1 MNSRELKERIR
12 SSLPIETYIGRFV
25 TLKRYN
31 RNYKGLCPF
40 HREKTPSFNVVPD
53 KGIYHCFGCGR
64 GGDIFAFVM
73 EHEGV
78 EFREAME
85 ILARAAGIDT
95 SNLQKNEKK
104 DPAYDLLMRTA
115 RLYNEYLAEPAGA
128 NYLNYLK
135 GRGIQQ
141 ESIKKFQ
148 IGASPDQWQF
158 LLEKFPEELKTM
170 ERVSLARK
178 SEKTGKH
185 FDFFR
190 GRIMFPIRDASGQ
203 VVGFG
208 GRILPGSDNP
218 AKYMNSPE
226 SPVFHKSKVLYGLFE
241 NIASIRRNR
250 AAIVTEGYLDVVGL
264 AEVGIDSAVAPL
276 GTALT
281 LDHVHQLKRYADHV
295 TLMLDGDAAGREAA
309 RKGAS
314 LLIGQGFQSSR
325 MFFLP
330 TGMDPFDLS
339 RKYTGKAIGE
349 FLESSVSS
357 DSYLIFYTLF
367 PDVLGRAFQRFA
379 DPEKPAELTEGIR
392 GLIHDLRFD
401 EPPGLEEKK
410 AAVDRFQQLYTDIED
425 SIIREF
431 YAQEAARILGI
442 DVGGLVQQ
450 LKLRAGDSQNSR
462 GERRPRPEGD
472 SAGSTSS
479 FPTAGAS
486 GSAGAGGGRSSSSSG
501 MGIMRPG
508 SPGGEGAVAADSGP
522 ADQNRNPDR
531 TGNRGAG
538 GQPRSEASAPM
549 NPEITRNKEQLIR
562 CERSLMVKLLS
573 YPNLL
578 SAHLN
583 ELRQLDFEDQDS
595 EILWRVLEDRFLT
608 GEGWDED
615 VLIHSNLPSRVMQS
629 FSGLLAADSRSEGNA
644 ATETTFKELL
654 LHHRILESKKQMSE
668 IRGQMVV
675 ADEVEQSY
683 LWERYSALL
692 KETKSLEFQLR
703 SQSAQNPKKP
713 THQGESGPTG
723 VEN

>member
-31 RNYKGLCPF
+31 RSYKGLCPF
-40 HREKTPSFNVVPD
+40 HREKTPSFTVTPD

-64 GGDIFAFVM
+64 GGDLFAFVM
-73 EHEGV
+73 EYEGV
-78 EFREAME
+78 DFREAIE
-85 ILARAAGIDT
+85 ILARAAGIDI
-95 SNLQKNEKK
+95 SKLQKNEKK

-115 RLYNEYLAEPAGA
+115 RLYNEYLTGSGGEP
-128 NYLNYLK
+128 YLRYLK
-135 GRGIQQ
+135 SRKIGDDAISRY
-141 ESIKKFQ
+141 Q

-158 LLEKFPEELKTM
+158 LLEKFPDELQTM
-170 ERVSLARK
+170 ERISLARK
-178 SEKTGKH
+178 SEKSGKH

-190 GRIMFPIRDASGQ
+190 GRVMFPIRDAGGQ

-208 GRILPGSDNP
+208 GRVLPGSDNP

-226 SPVFHKSKVLYGLFE
+226 SPVFQKSKVLYGLFE
-241 NIASIRRNR
+241 NMSSIRKGR

-264 AEVGIDSAVAPL
+264 SEAGVDTAVAPL

-281 LDHVHQLKRYADHV
+281 ADHVHQLKRYADHV

-309 RKGAS
+309 RKGAQ

-339 RKYTGKAIGE
+339 RKYDGRAIQE
-349 FLESSVSS
+349 FLESSISS

-367 PDVLGRAFQRFA
+367 PDVLGRAFQKLA
-379 DPEKPAELTEGIR
+379 DPEKPSELTLGIR
-392 GLIHDLRFD
+392 ALIHDLRFD

-410 AAVDRFQQLYTDIED
+410 AAVERFQKLYTEIED

-431 YAQEAARILGI
+431 YAQEAARILSI
-442 DVGGLVQQ
+442 EVGGLIQQ
-450 LKLRAGDSQNSR
+450 LKQRA
-462 GERRPRPEGD
+462 
-472 SAGSTSS
+472 
-479 FPTAGAS
+479 
-486 GSAGAGGGRSSSSSG
+486 
-501 MGIMRPG
+501 
-508 SPGGEGAVAADSGP
+508 
-522 ADQNRNPDR
+522 
-531 TGNRGAG
+531 
-538 GQPRSEASAPM
+538 ASAPANRGNVGAAQSGGQGRDNPPRQPAAGTGGIGIM
-549 NPEITRNKEQLIR
+549 GSSGKSGIADAPAPRRTAGPEEGAHRANPELSRIHDHLIR
-562 CERSLMVKLLS
+562 CERSLMVKLLTS
-573 YPNLL
+573 ASFL
-578 SAHLN
+578 SGYLT
-583 ELRQLDFEDQDS
+583 ELRELDFEDGDS
-595 EILWRVLEDRFLT
+595 EILWRVLEDRFLS

-615 VLIHSNLPSRVMQS
+615 VLIHSNLPNRVMQS
-629 FSGLLAADSRSEGNA
+629 FSGLLAADGTQERKNADSED
-644 ATETTFKELL
+644 TFRELL
-654 LHHRILESKKQMSE
+654 LHHRILRSKKKMSE

-692 KETKSLEFQLR
+692 KETKNLEFQLR
-703 SQSAQNPKKP
+703 SQSAQNPKNSTP
-713 THQGESGPTG
+713 RGESDPPG